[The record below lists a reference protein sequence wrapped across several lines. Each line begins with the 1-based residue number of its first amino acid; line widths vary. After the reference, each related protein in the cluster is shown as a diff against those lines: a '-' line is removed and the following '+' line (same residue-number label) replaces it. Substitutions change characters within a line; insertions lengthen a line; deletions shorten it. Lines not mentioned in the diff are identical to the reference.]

1 MMGDMV
7 SAKETET
14 EALSRSPSQCRFRGG
29 NVPVND
35 VHVFVMFNRLVPGFG
50 GRLEGFEEN
59 ITLETH
65 AAERATDLA
74 V

>member
-1 MMGDMV
+1 M
-7 SAKETET
+7 
-14 EALSRSPSQCRFRGG
+14 QIQG

-59 ITLETH
+59 ITFRGTETH